1 MESKDR
7 EILKYIMNRKSVRVY
22 EDREVPEEIKE
33 KLYSAIFQAPTAG
46 NMMMYSIIE
55 VEDQKLKDKLVKTCD
70 NQAMI
75 GKAPLVLLFLADF
88 QRWMDYVKFSGAEEF
103 NREHNLEEYIPG
115 EGDMMLAINDALIAA
130 QTGVLAAEELG
141 LGSCYI
147 GDIMENFEIH
157 REMFNLP
164 KYAIPITMLCIGY
177 PTEQQKNRKMVRRYF
192 TKDMVVH
199 KNSYR
204 KVTDEEFENM
214 DREIAEKDKTV
225 FLPGCHNEGLHMYKR
240 KIISDFMKEMNR
252 SVKEM
257 INSWSR

>member
-1 MESKDR
+1 
-7 EILKYIMNRKSVRVY
+7 
-22 EDREVPEEIKE
+22 
-33 KLYSAIFQAPTAG
+33 
-46 NMMMYSIIE
+46 
-55 VEDQKLKDKLVKTCD
+55 
-70 NQAMI
+70 MI

-192 TKDMVVH
+192 SKDMVVPM
-199 KNSYR
+199 KIWAWR
-204 KVTDEEFENM
+204 KV
-214 DREIAEKDKTV
+214 V
-225 FLPGCHNEGLHMYKR
+225 L
-240 KIISDFMKEMNR
+240 MKYVPLWEMLNR
-252 SVKEM
+252 VLL
-257 INSWSR
+257 

>member
-1 MESKDR
+1 
-7 EILKYIMNRKSVRVY
+7 
-22 EDREVPEEIKE
+22 
-33 KLYSAIFQAPTAG
+33 
-46 NMMMYSIIE
+46 
-55 VEDQKLKDKLVKTCD
+55 
-70 NQAMI
+70 
-75 GKAPLVLLFLADF
+75 
-88 QRWMDYVKFSGAEEF
+88 
-103 NREHNLEEYIPG
+103 
-115 EGDMMLAINDALIAA
+115 MMLAINDALIAA

-192 TKDMVVH
+192 SKDMVVH

-204 KVTDEEFENM
+204 KVTNEEFENM

>member
-1 MESKDR
+1 MELKDR
-7 EILKYIMNRKSVRVY
+7 ESLKYIMNRKSVRVY

-55 VEDQKLKDKLVKTCD
+55 VEDQRLKDRLIKTCD

-177 PTEQQKNRKMVRRYF
+177 PTEQQK
-192 TKDMVVH
+192 
-199 KNSYR
+199 
-204 KVTDEEFENM
+204 
-214 DREIAEKDKTV
+214 IEK
-225 FLPGCHNEGLHMYKR
+225 
-240 KIISDFMKEMNR
+240 
-252 SVKEM
+252 
-257 INSWSR
+257 W